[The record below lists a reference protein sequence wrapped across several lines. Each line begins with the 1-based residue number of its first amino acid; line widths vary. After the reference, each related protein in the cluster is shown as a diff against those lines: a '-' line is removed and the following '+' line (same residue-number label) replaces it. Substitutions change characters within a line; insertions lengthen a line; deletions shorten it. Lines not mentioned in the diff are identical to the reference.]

1 MLLVT
6 RFGESTLEQN
16 GIDVKGVVCNFVGRK
31 PIMPTSIMVTT
42 TMNINLANRE
52 KMQTINSI
60 LKRIIDNAINEDVL
74 RLYGYMVRKLKGLL
88 TSTVILT

>member
-1 MLLVT
+1 
-6 RFGESTLEQN
+6 
-16 GIDVKGVVCNFVGRK
+16 
-31 PIMPTSIMVTT
+31 MPTSIMVTT

-74 RLYGYMVRKLKGLL
+74 RLYGYMVHKLKGLL